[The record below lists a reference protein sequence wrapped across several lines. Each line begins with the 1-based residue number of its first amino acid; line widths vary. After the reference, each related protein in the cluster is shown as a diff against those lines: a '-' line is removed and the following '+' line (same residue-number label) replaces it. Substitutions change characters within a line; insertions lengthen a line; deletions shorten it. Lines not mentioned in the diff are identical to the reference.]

1 LEKTFGQ
8 GNSLS
13 GSRQSSERDSTTRF
27 SSRVEN
33 YVRFRPGYPKEI
45 PGLLT
50 AECGLNQSSVIAD
63 IGSGTGKLAELFLA
77 HGNRVFG
84 VEPNREMRQAGERLL
99 QGCAN
104 FTSVAATAED
114 TTLPNAC
121 ADFVTAG
128 QAFHWFDRDLSR
140 REFSRILKPGG
151 WVVLVWNDRKT
162 VATAFLAEYEK
173 LLQTY
178 ATDYAKVD
186 HKRIDDDVVREF
198 FGHGPAKRAFPS
210 AQEFDFEGL
219 KGRLLS
225 SSYAPEAGQRGHAE
239 MLIELERLFHTHQK
253 NGRVQFIY
261 DTVMYFGR
269 LS

>member
-1 LEKTFGQ
+1 M
-8 GNSLS
+8 
-13 GSRQSSERDSTTRF
+13 
-27 SSRVEN
+27 
-33 YVRFRPGYPKEI
+33 
-45 PGLLT
+45 
-50 AECGLNQSSVIAD
+50 IAD

-77 HGNRVFG
+77 HGNCVYG
-84 VEPNREMRQAGERLL
+84 VEPNREMRAAGERLL
-99 QGCAN
+99 DGHAN

-128 QAFHWFDRDLSR
+128 QAFHWFDRERSQT
-140 REFSRILKPGG
+140 EFRRILKPGG
-151 WVVLVWNDRKT
+151 WIVLVWNDRKT
-162 VATAFLAEYEK
+162 VATAFLVEYEK

-186 HKRIDDDVVREF
+186 HKQIDDDVVREF
-198 FGHGPAKRAFPS
+198 FGYAPAKRAFPS

-239 MLIELERLFHTHQK
+239 MLVELERLFHAHEE
-253 NGRVQFIY
+253 NGRVRFIY
-261 DTVMYFGR
+261 DTVVYCGR